1 MLLILFVIVTLQRES
16 PWPQSGV
23 GKTNLVKKVHGPE
36 KKVCEKN
43 FWVEKFLV
51 KKKLRLKKFLVKQ
64 NLRHNF
70 FWPKKI
76 VGQKFLVK

>member
-1 MLLILFVIVTLQRES
+1 MLLILFVIVTMQRES

-36 KKVCEKN
+36 KYFSEKN

-51 KKKLRLKKFLVKQ
+51 KKKFRLKTIF
-64 NLRHNF
+64 
-70 FWPKKI
+70 
-76 VGQKFLVK
+76 G